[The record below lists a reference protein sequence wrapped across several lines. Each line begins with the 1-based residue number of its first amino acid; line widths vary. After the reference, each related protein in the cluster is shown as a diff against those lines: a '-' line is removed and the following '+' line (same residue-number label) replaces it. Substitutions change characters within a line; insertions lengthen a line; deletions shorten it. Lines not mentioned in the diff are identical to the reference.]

1 MSLVKDKTKSRED
14 GPGVVKEE
22 EEEEAKEERD
32 LLGETEG
39 GWSATVDRQR
49 QEAAEEMA
57 TYMDKLASL
66 NASGIQP
73 GDPAR
78 GSSCARVLPLRGRV
92 FLFGTGVIAGR
103 NEYGKGERV
112 VRYVLCR
119 LLLFNLSI
127 DLLLT
132 QT

>member
-1 MSLVKDKTKSRED
+1 M
-14 GPGVVKEE
+14 
-22 EEEEAKEERD
+22 
-32 LLGETEG
+32 
-39 GWSATVDRQR
+39 DRQR
-49 QEAAEEMA
+49 HEAAEEMA

-92 FLFGTGVIAGR
+92 FLFGTGVIAER
-103 NEYGKGERV
+103 NEYGNRERV
-112 VRYVLCR
+112 VSYVLCR
-119 LLLFNLSI
+119 LLLFSLSI